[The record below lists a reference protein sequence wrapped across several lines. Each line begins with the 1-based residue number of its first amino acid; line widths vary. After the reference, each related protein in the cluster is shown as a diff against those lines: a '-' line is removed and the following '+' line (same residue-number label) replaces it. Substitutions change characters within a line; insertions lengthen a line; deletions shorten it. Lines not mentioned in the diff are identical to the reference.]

1 MSSAEAA
8 QTVMQRC
15 DQLAGFSEEAEALTR
30 PFATES
36 MQKAHEQVGH
46 WILEAGMRV
55 SRDNIGNVHGHYE
68 ADIPG
73 RPTLLL
79 GSHLD
84 TVRGAG
90 KYDGILGVVVAIAA
104 VQALH
109 DAGRRLPFGIEVVAF
124 GDEEGL
130 RFGSTYL
137 GSRALAGTLTPAD
150 LNLVDAKG
158 VSLSQAITTFGGDPM
173 RIADDR
179 WAGGDLLGYVEVHIE
194 QGPVLEARLLPVG
207 VVSAIAGQNRYAL
220 TLRGQAGHAGTVPM
234 NGRRDALAA
243 AAEIVLAA
251 EEAAIGRPGL
261 VATVGKLDV
270 YPGAS
275 NVIPEHVDMSL
286 DVRHSED
293 SARIETCARILERAQ
308 DIGAQRN
315 VPVAVMPLSE
325 NAAVPCSQ
333 RLIDMLSHAVED
345 AGLEVL
351 HLPSG
356 AGHDGVAI
364 AKLTDIGMLFVRCKA
379 GVSHH
384 PSESVAVEDVA
395 VAIDVLSR
403 FLERLAAT

>member
-1 MSSAEAA
+1 
-8 QTVMQRC
+8 MQRC
-15 DQLAGFSEEAEALTR
+15 DQLARFSEEAEALTR
-30 PFATES
+30 PFASDS

-55 SRDNIGNVHGHYE
+55 SRDNVGNVHGRYD
-68 ADIPG
+68 ADAAG

-90 KYDGILGVVVAIAA
+90 KFDGILGVLVAIAA

-109 DAGRRLPFGIEVVAF
+109 DAGRRLPFAIEVLGFA
-124 GDEEGL
+124 DEEGL

-137 GSRALAGTLTPAD
+137 GSRALAGTLTPGD
-150 LNLVDAKG
+150 LNLVDTKG
-158 VSLSQAITTFGGDPM
+158 VKLSQAIASFGGDPA
-173 RIADDR
+173 RISDDR
-179 WAGGDLLGYVEVHIE
+179 WAGGDLLGYIEVHIE

-220 TLRGQAGHAGTVPM
+220 TLRGEAGHAGTVPM

-251 EEAAIGRPGL
+251 EEAALGRPGL

-275 NVIPEHVDMSL
+275 NVIPEHVDLSL
-286 DVRHSED
+286 DVRHAED
-293 SARIETCARILERAQ
+293 VARIETCARILERAQ

-315 VPVAVMPLSE
+315 VQVAVMPLSE
-325 NAAVPCSQ
+325 NAAVPCSM
-333 RLIDMLSHAVED
+333 RLIDLLSHAVED

-351 HLPSG
+351 RLPSG
-356 AGHDGVAI
+356 AGHDAVAI
-364 AKLTDIGMLFVRCKA
+364 STLTDIGMLFVRCKG

-384 PSESVAVEDVA
+384 PSESVTVEDVA
-395 VAIDVLSR
+395 VAIRVMGE
-403 FLERLAAT
+403 FIERLGAA